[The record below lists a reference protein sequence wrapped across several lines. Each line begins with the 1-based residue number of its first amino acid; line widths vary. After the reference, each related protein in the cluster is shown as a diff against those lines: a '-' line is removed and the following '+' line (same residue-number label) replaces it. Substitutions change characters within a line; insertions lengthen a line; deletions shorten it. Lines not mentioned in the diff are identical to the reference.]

1 MDTWVASTFLA
12 LVKNAVVNTGVH
24 ILLRFERAALQEVP
38 IGQLQMRC
46 NLCPFPIA
54 LGWDHTVIYV
64 ICQCTEFYSMH
75 LF

>member
-38 IGQLQMRC
+38 IG
-46 NLCPFPIA
+46 
-54 LGWDHTVIYV
+54 
-64 ICQCTEFYSMH
+64 
-75 LF
+75 